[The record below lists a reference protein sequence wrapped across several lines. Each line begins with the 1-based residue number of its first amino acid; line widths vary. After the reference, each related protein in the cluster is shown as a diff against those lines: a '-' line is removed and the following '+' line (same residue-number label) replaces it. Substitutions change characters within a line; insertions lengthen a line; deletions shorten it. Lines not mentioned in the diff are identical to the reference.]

1 MTAWSLLWDS
11 FNKGTTR
18 YAAQIAGRQSLWT
31 QPSFFVTVGAEEL
44 NGTRQP
50 SERAVTPRVYV
61 TRTVHFP
68 RLLS

>member
-31 QPSFFVTVGAEEL
+31 QPSFFVTVSA
-44 NGTRQP
+44 
-50 SERAVTPRVYV
+50 
-61 TRTVHFP
+61 
-68 RLLS
+68 